1 MYDKMVHIH
10 NNISCD
16 FNLLKQVKIIY
27 ITYIHLYH
35 TLIYTI
41 FKYILYIY
49 IYIKYN
55 MYINIILILSL

>member
-35 TLIYTI
+35 
-41 FKYILYIY
+41 
-49 IYIKYN
+49 
-55 MYINIILILSL
+55 INIIIIN